1 MYRISGYVYKETI
14 NAVKDRSIMALRDIY
29 E

>member
-1 MYRISGYVYKETI
+1 MYRISGYVYIETI
-14 NAVKDRSIMALRDIY
+14 NAVKDKSIMTLRDIY